1 MGTNG
6 SSQRGSQGQRERT
19 GKVSRGQGNKF
30 SAAALTPFR
39 SVGLKLFLIIFAGFL
54 VCVVTLGVFS
64 VNQSGIII
72 RQKVADSN
80 MATAQQAAARIDQ
93 LLSNYEQRSMEMISN
108 QVFVTNLNL
117 AFSTSAT
124 DYDRY
129 TAQREIETLFNAL
142 RLSDDNVVGLY
153 VVPGDDESP
162 MIAAVSGT
170 KPARSTLWD
179 WPFVQQVLELSGR
192 VMWVPTMPNGL
203 TKSLDR
209 PTIAIVRSV
218 SVFVSKP
225 AFLAIEIY
233 ADVLES
239 PLQGVSFG
247 EDSVSQLIAPGES
260 GNVVVYSTEP
270 SEVATTYTYEMP
282 DAGSSATMNIDG
294 TEMLSVA
301 GEVPLNGWRLVS
313 NIPVSELVKD
323 VSTIRN
329 VTVLI
334 CVAAI
339 LIAAAIGFWVVIMVG
354 RPLGMLRRLMNEG
367 EKGNLTVRS
376 KIRQRDEIGQ
386 VADSF
391 NRMMDQITELVRQTN
406 RIADDVLDTASELT
420 EASRKTAASAREIAI
435 ATEEIA
441 KGATNLATESERG
454 TEMTAHIGRQVQAV
468 IQENEEM
475 GRAASIVED
484 SGRRGT
490 EYMEELLTKTARTE
504 EMTRSMTAK
513 VERLKESTG
522 SIRQILEVLNNITK
536 QTNIL
541 SLNATIE
548 AARAGEA
555 GKGFAVVADEIR
567 KLADQSRQSI
577 GVVGEIV
584 ENIQREIEETVGVM
598 AEANPLFQE
607 QIASVR
613 EASEIFADVRAR
625 MNDFVQRLDL
635 ATKTVGRLE
644 EAQSALNLAMTNVS
658 AVAEESSATSEEVAS
673 LSHEQQN
680 VSEELVRLS
689 GRLETA
695 SQGLRDSLSRFTV
708 N

>member
-6 SSQRGSQGQRERT
+6 SSQRGSEGHQGRT
-19 GKVSRGQGNKF
+19 GGASRGPGIKF
-30 SAAALTPFR
+30 SAAALNPFR
-39 SVGLKLFLIIFAGFL
+39 SVGVKLFLIIFAGFL

-64 VNQSGIII
+64 VNQSGVII
-72 RQKVADSN
+72 RQKVADSS

-93 LLSNYEQRSMEMISN
+93 LLQNYEQRSMEMISN

-117 AFSTSAT
+117 AYSSSAT

-142 RLSDDNVVGLY
+142 RLSDDKVVGLY
-153 VVPGDDESP
+153 VVPSDDASP
-162 MIAAVSGT
+162 LIAST
-170 KPARSTLWD
+170 SSNKPERATLWD
-179 WPFVQQVLELSGR
+179 WPFVQQVLDLGGR
-192 VMWVPTMPNGL
+192 VMWVPTMTNGL
-203 TKSLDR
+203 SKSFDR
-209 PTIAIVRSV
+209 PTIAVARSV

-225 AFLAIEIY
+225 AYLAIEIY
-233 ADVLES
+233 ADVLDT
-239 PLQGVSFG
+239 PLQGVSIG
-247 EDSVSQLIAPGES
+247 EGSATRLIAPWES
-260 GNVVVYSTEP
+260 GNMVVYSTEP
-270 SEVATTYTYEMP
+270 SEIGAPYTYEMP
-282 DAGSSATMNIDG
+282 EAGSSATLNIEG
-294 TEMLSVA
+294 REMLSVA
-301 GEVPLNGWRLVS
+301 GEVALNGWRLVS

-334 CVAAI
+334 SVAAI
-339 LIAAAIGFWVVIMVG
+339 LIAAAIGFWVVLMVG
-354 RPLGMLRRLMNEG
+354 RPLGLLRRLMNEG

-376 KIRQRDEIGQ
+376 RIRQRDEIGQ
-386 VADSF
+386 VAESF

-406 RIADDVLDTASELT
+406 RIADDVLDTAAELT

-454 TEMTAHIGRQVQAV
+454 TEMTAHIGQQVHAV

-475 GRAASIVED
+475 GRAAAIVED

-504 EMTRSMTAK
+504 EMTRNMTAR

-584 ENIQREIEETVGVM
+584 ENIQREIDETVGVM

-625 MNDFVQRLDL
+625 MNDFVQRLEL

-695 SQGLRDSLSRFTV
+695 SQGLRESLSRFTV